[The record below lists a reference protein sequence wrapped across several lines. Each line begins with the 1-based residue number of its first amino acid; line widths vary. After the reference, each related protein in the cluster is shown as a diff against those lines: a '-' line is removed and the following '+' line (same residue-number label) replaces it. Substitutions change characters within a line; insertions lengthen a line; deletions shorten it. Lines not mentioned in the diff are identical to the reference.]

1 MVKIDKNLSY
11 NNNYYPETNTRQYI
25 TIHETANTGVGANA
39 QAHANFI
46 NNGAMETWHYTVDDE
61 HAIQHY
67 YHTTSCWHAG
77 TYNGNT
83 QSIGIEIAVNQD
95 GDYLKALMNAIE
107 LVQIIQKQ
115 ENISTSHVV
124 QHNYWSGKNC
134 PTQLRAGT
142 YGMTWNAFI
151 SHIDGKSQPKQST
164 KKSNTKKSDWEK
176 NKHGTYYKEEKG
188 VFTVGSEPIY
198 TRLGSPFTSVASGG
212 QVVPNQ
218 KVSYY
223 MVAIQ
228 DGYVW
233 IETDDGG
240 RVEFVPV
247 REAWGTP
254 PNHKLGKLWGVI
266 K

>member
-1 MVKIDKNLSY
+1 MVKIDENLSY
-11 NNNYYPETNTRQYI
+11 NNNYYPETNSKEFI
-25 TIHETANTGVGANA
+25 TIHETANTGQGANA
-39 QAHANFI
+39 NAHANLI
-46 NNGAMETWHYTVDDE
+46 NNGYSETWHYTVDDQ
-61 HAIQHY
+61 HAVKHFL
-67 YHTTSCWHAG
+67 HTTSCWHG
-77 TYNGNT
+77 STYDANT
-83 QSIGIEIAVNQD
+83 RSIGIEMSVNQD
-95 GDYLKALMNAIE
+95 GDYLKTLSNTIE
-107 LVQIIQKQ
+107 LVQHIQKE
-115 ENISTSHVV
+115 ENIPTSKVV
-124 QHNYWSGKNC
+124 QHFDWSGKNC
-134 PTQLRAGT
+134 PTQLREGT
-142 YGMTWNAFI
+142 YGMTWDAFKKQ
-151 SHIDGKSQPKQST
+151 IDGQKPQNNT
-164 KKSNTKKSDWEK
+164 KPSKTKKSDWEK
-176 NKHGTYYKEEKG
+176 NQHGTYYKEEKG

-247 REAWGTP
+247 RTVTGKP